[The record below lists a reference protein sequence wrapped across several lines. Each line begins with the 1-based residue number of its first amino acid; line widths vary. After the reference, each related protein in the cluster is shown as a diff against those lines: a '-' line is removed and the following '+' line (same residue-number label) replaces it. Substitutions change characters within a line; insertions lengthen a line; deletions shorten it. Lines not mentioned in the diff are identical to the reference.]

1 MLLYQ
6 FMQQTEREPL
16 WPAGARLLVAV
27 SGGMDSVA
35 LADLLFRAGC
45 TMGLAH
51 VNFRL
56 RAEASDADAALVEA
70 MARQYGLPHFEVC
83 YDTMSLLLPGESV
96 QMAARRLRYGW
107 LEEIRR
113 REGYDYILTAHH
125 AHDNLETMLMRF
137 TQGCGLAGLG
147 GIPPA
152 NGRVLRP
159 LLSFTRTAIA
169 EYVAG
174 RELPFREDAS
184 NASDY
189 YLRNKIRHRV
199 TPALEAIQP
208 GVALTAADNARR
220 FREAQALYAY
230 AVAALR
236 AQCVRPAGEGGF
248 DIDMEALRAAPSA
261 RTLLFEWLSPL
272 GFTAEQC
279 RQALTAGI
287 GTLLKAAGYTLL
299 VAEGA
304 CRIRP
309 EPEGEERI
317 LAWAGLTEGTLN
329 LGPKERIAWTL
340 TAAAPEFGADPAVA
354 IADADL
360 LQWPLTFRRWA
371 AGDWFCPLGMQGRR
385 QKLQDFFVNQ
395 KIDRQQRQRQW
406 LCQNGNGDIVWVVG
420 RRLDD
425 RYKITANTSRYVILR
440 YLCTD

>member
-1 MLLYQ
+1 MLLEPFTRQ
-6 FMQQTEREPL
+6 LTKEPL
-16 WPAGARLLVAV
+16 WPPDARLLVAV

-35 LADLLFRAGC
+35 LADLLFRAGYAL
-45 TMGLAH
+45 GLAH
-51 VNFRL
+51 VNFQL

-70 MARQYGLPHFEVC
+70 MARQYGLPYFEARF
-83 YDTMSLLLPGESV
+83 DTLALRLPGESV
-96 QMAARRLRYGW
+96 QMVARRLRYHW
-107 LEEIRR
+107 LEEVRL

-125 AHDNLETMLMRF
+125 AHDNLETLLMRF

-147 GIPPA
+147 GIPPV

-159 LLSFTRTAIA
+159 LLPFTRTAIA
-169 EYVAG
+169 EYVAERG
-174 RELPFREDAS
+174 LPFREDAS

-189 YLRNKIRHRV
+189 YLRNKIRRHV

-208 GVALTAADNARR
+208 GVALTAAENARR
-220 FREAQALYAY
+220 FREAHALYAY
-230 AVAALR
+230 AVATLR
-236 AQCVRPAGEGGF
+236 EQCVRPAGEGSF
-248 DIDMEALRAAPSA
+248 DIDMAALRAAPSA
-261 RTLLFEWLSPL
+261 QTLLFEWLSPL

-279 RQALTAGI
+279 RQALSAAI
-287 GTLLKAAGYTLL
+287 GTLLAAESHTLL
-299 VAEGA
+299 VTAEA

-309 EPEGEERI
+309 RVGEGARYAPAVFPVGELDLSPTERLSWMLVAERPELE
-317 LAWAGLTEGTLN
+317 
-329 LGPKERIAWTL
+329 
-340 TAAAPEFGADPAVA
+340 ADPNVAVV
-354 IADADL
+354 DADL
-360 LQWPLTFRRWA
+360 LHWPLVLRRWT

-406 LCQNGNGDIVWVVG
+406 LCQNANGDVVWVVG